1 MYISQCLITKN
12 EENNIEY
19 CLSHLKSVVNEQ
31 IVVDTGSTDRTVEIA
46 ESLGAKVFH
55 FDWINDF
62 SAARNFALDKAKG
75 DWILFLDCDEYFS
88 EDSITSIKEIIKS
101 TSRFKDVDGI
111 MCELINIDQNKN
123 VLSTMSNIS
132 PRIFKNKDYLRFNN
146 KIHEILTNKYNVES
160 KVSLLNASKILK
172 LFHTGYDKKEV
183 LLKNKNERNIL
194 LLQKE
199 LEESPQNAKLNLYYS
214 KQLRSEEKYNEALDY
229 CLKSY
234 NYMDNSIFNDYYY
247 EIYSNIMINMI
258 ALSMPYEDIK
268 TIYEE
273 AICKYS
279 DYPDYYMY
287 MGKACLK
294 NNKVLEAVGYLEK
307 CIYYCEHYSNKIESN
322 ALGNL
327 VNIYNNLLDLYTLMD
342 NRKKIVELSIT
353 MLKINKYNL
362 EVLSLLL
369 KTFLTQEK
377 EKDVIVFLSKIYDY
391 NNFKDK
397 IYLIKS
403 SELLKNEILIEF
415 YNSLLNEEE
424 LLAVN
429 NSKL

>member
-88 EDSITSIKEIIKS
+88 EDSVTSIKEIINS

-146 KIHEILTNKYNVES
+146 KVHEILTNINNLES

-172 LFHTGYDKKEV
+172 IFHTGYDKKEV

-199 LEESPQNAKLNLYYS
+199 LEENPKNSKLCLYYS

-234 NYMDNSIFNDYYY
+234 EYMDNTKFSDYYY

-268 TIYEE
+268 NIYEE

-294 NNKVLEAVGYLEK
+294 NNKVLEAVDYFEK
-307 CIYYCEHYSNKIESN
+307 CIYFCEQYSNKIESN
-322 ALGNL
+322 ALGNI
-327 VNIYNNLLDLYTLMD
+327 VNIYNNLLELYTLMD
-342 NRKKIVELSIT
+342 NKKKIVELSIIL
-353 MLKINKYNL
+353 LKINKYNL

-369 KTFLTQEK
+369 KTFLTKEQEK
-377 EKDVIVFLSKIYDY
+377 DIISFLSKIYDY

-403 SELLKNEILIEF
+403 CELLKNEVLKDF
-415 YNSLLNEEE
+415 YHSLLNEEE
-424 LLAVN
+424 LLAIN

>member
-19 CLSHLKSVVNEQ
+19 CLSHLKSIVDEQ

-46 ESLGAKVFH
+46 ERLGAKVFH
-55 FDWINDF
+55 FEWINDF
-62 SAARNFALDKAKG
+62 SAARNYALEKAKG
-75 DWILFLDCDEYFS
+75 DWIIFLDCDEYFS
-88 EDSITSIKEIIKS
+88 EESVSSIKEIIKS
-101 TSRFKDVDGI
+101 ASRVKEVDGI

-132 PRIFKNKDYLRFNN
+132 PRIFINKEYLRFNN
-146 KIHEILTNKYNVES
+146 KIHEILTNKYNLES
-160 KVSLLNASKILK
+160 KISLVNASKILK
-172 LFHTGYDKKEV
+172 IFHTGYDKKEV
-183 LLKNKNERNIL
+183 ILKNKNERNTL

-199 LEESPQNAKLNLYYS
+199 LEENPRNAKLNLYYS
-214 KQLRSEEKYNEALDY
+214 KQLRAEEKYSEALDY
-229 CLKSY
+229 CIKSY
-234 NYMDNSIFNDYYY
+234 NYMDNINFSDYYY

-268 TIYEE
+268 KIYEE
-273 AICKYS
+273 ATGKYS

-287 MGKACLK
+287 MGKACIK
-294 NNKVLEAVGYLEK
+294 NNKVLEAVEYLEK
-307 CIYYCEHYSNKIESN
+307 CICYCEHYSNKIESN
-322 ALGNL
+322 ALGNI
-327 VNIYNNLLDLYTLMD
+327 VNIYNNLLDLYALMD

-353 MLKINKYNL
+353 LLKINKYNL
-362 EVLSLLL
+362 EVLSLLI

-377 EKDVIVFLSKIYDY
+377 EKDVITFLSKFYDY

-403 SELLKNEILIEF
+403 SELLKNEILRDF
-415 YNSLLNEEE
+415 YNSLLNKEEV
-424 LLAVN
+424 LAVN
-429 NSKL
+429 TSKL